1 VTAPV
6 LVIARL
12 TLQEAASRKLIRVL
26 VLLSIASVGL
36 TAWGLSALLAS
47 ARADGIPETAI
58 QVVGA
63 WPVLVIT
70 AFMFSFILA
79 MTAGFL
85 AAPAIAADIESGI
98 AQAMLA
104 RPVRRADVVI
114 GRWLGLAIVI
124 SGYAFLSGL
133 LEIAVVTAIVG
144 LGPPDPF
151 LAVGYLAFEAL
162 LMLTLALLLSTRLTA
177 VAAGAVTVVAF
188 GLTWMAGVMGSVARA
203 LDADAVA
210 AALDFSRALLPVD
223 ALWQG
228 VRWSLQPPIAMILAS
243 GEFGTALDAN
253 PFYAAGPPSLPAV
266 VGSVLWVTVALGL
279 AIISFER
286 REV

>member
-1 VTAPV
+1 VTPPV

-26 VLLSIASVGL
+26 VVLSLVSVGL
-36 TAWGLSALLAS
+36 TAWGLNALLAS
-47 ARADGIPETAI
+47 AREEGVPEIAI

-85 AAPAIAADIESGI
+85 AAPAIAGDIESGI

-104 RPVRRADVVI
+104 RPVRRADVVL
-114 GRWLGLAIVI
+114 GRWLGLAVVI
-124 SGYAFLSGL
+124 SGYAIVSGL
-133 LEIAVVTAIVG
+133 LEIAVVTAIAG
-144 LGPPDPF
+144 LGPPEPF
-151 LAVGYLAFEAL
+151 VAVGYLAFEAL
-162 LMLTLALLLSTRLTA
+162 LMLTLALLLSTRLSA

-188 GLTWMAGVMGSVARA
+188 ALTWIAGVMGSVARA

-210 AALDFSRALLPVD
+210 ATLELSRAVLPVD

-228 VRWSLQPPIAMILAS
+228 VRWGLQPPLAMILAS
-243 GEFGTALDAN
+243 GEFGTALEAN
-253 PFYAAGPPSLPAV
+253 PFFASGPPPVLAV
-266 VGSVLWVTVALGL
+266 GGAVAWVAIVLGL
-279 AIISFER
+279 AIVSFDR

>member
-1 VTAPV
+1 MSTPI

-12 TLQEAASRKLIRVL
+12 TLHEAASRKLIRVL
-26 VLLSIASVGL
+26 VILSIVSVGL
-36 TAWGLSALLAS
+36 TALGLSALIAS
-47 ARADGIPETAI
+47 AREEGVPEAAI

-85 AAPAIAADIESGI
+85 AAPAIAGDIESGV
-98 AQAMLA
+98 ALAMLA
-104 RPVRRADVVI
+104 RPIRRADVII
-114 GRWLGLAIVI
+114 GRWLGLALVI
-124 SGYAFLSGL
+124 SGYAIVSGF

-144 LGPPDPF
+144 VGPPEP
-151 LAVGYLAFEAL
+151 LVAVGYLAFEAL
-162 LMLTLALLLSTRLTA
+162 LMLTLALLLSTRLSA

-188 GLTWMAGVMGSVARA
+188 ALTWMAGVIASVSRA

-210 AALDFSRALLPVD
+210 AALELSRVLLPVD

-228 VRWSLQPPIAMILAS
+228 VRWGLQPPIAAILAS
-243 GEFGTALDAN
+243 GEFGTALEAN
-253 PFYAAGPPSLPAV
+253 PFYASGPPPLIAVAGAV
-266 VGSVLWVTVALGL
+266 VWVAVVLGL
-279 AIISFER
+279 AVLSFDR

>member
-1 VTAPV
+1 MTAPV

-26 VLLSIASVGL
+26 VILSLVSVGL
-36 TAWGLSALLAS
+36 TAWGLNALLES
-47 ARADGIPETAI
+47 AREEGVPEIAI

-85 AAPAIAADIESGI
+85 AAPAIAGDIESGI
-98 AQAMLA
+98 AQAILA
-104 RPVRRADVVI
+104 RPVRRAEVLV
-114 GRWLGLAIVI
+114 GRWVGLAVVI
-124 SGYAFLSGL
+124 SGYAVVSGL
-133 LEIAVVTAIVG
+133 LEIAVVTAIAG
-144 LGPPDPF
+144 LGPPEPF
-151 LAVGYLAFEAL
+151 VAVGYLAFEAL
-162 LMLTLALLLSTRLTA
+162 LMLTLALLLSTRLSA

-188 GLTWMAGVMGSVARA
+188 GLSWIAGVIGSVARA
-203 LDADAVA
+203 LEADAVA
-210 AALDFSRALLPVD
+210 EALELSRVLLPVD

-228 VRWSLQPPIAMILAS
+228 VRWGLQPPIATILAS
-243 GEFGTALDAN
+243 GEFGMALEAN
-253 PFYAAGPPSLPAV
+253 PFFAPSPPPLLAV
-266 VGSVLWVTVALGL
+266 IGAVGWVAIVLGL
-279 AIISFER
+279 AIVSFDR

>member
-1 VTAPV
+1 VTPAV

-26 VLLSIASVGL
+26 VILVLVAAGL
-36 TAWGLSALLAS
+36 TAWGLNALVDS
-47 ARADGIPETAI
+47 ARAEGVPEAAI

-85 AAPAIAADIESGI
+85 AAPAVAGDIESGI

-104 RPVRRADVVI
+104 RPIRRADVIV
-114 GRWLGLAIVI
+114 GRWLGLAVVI
-124 SGYAFLSGL
+124 AGYAIVSGL
-133 LEIAVVTAIVG
+133 LEIAVVTAIAG

-151 LAVGYLAFEAL
+151 VAVGFLAFEAL
-162 LMLTLALLLSTRLTA
+162 LMLTLALLLSTRLSA

-188 GLTWMAGVMGSVARA
+188 GLTWMAGVIGSVARA

-210 AALDFSRALLPVD
+210 ATLELSRAILPVD

-228 VRWSLQPPIAMILAS
+228 VRWGLQPPIAMIIAS
-243 GEFGTALDAN
+243 GEFGPVLEAN
-253 PFYAAGPPSLPAV
+253 PFYAPGPPSLPAV
-266 VGSVLWVTVALGL
+266 VGAVVWVAVVLGL
-279 AIISFER
+279 AIVSFDR

>member
-1 VTAPV
+1 MRSPA

-12 TLQEAASRKLIRVL
+12 TLEEAASRKLIRVL
-26 VLLSIASVGL
+26 VLLSLVSVGL
-36 TAWGLSALLAS
+36 TAWGLDALLDS
-47 ARADGIPETAI
+47 AREQGTPEVAI

-104 RPVRRADVVI
+104 RPIRRADVIV
-114 GRWLGLAIVI
+114 GRWLGLAVVI
-124 SGYAFLSGL
+124 SGYAILSGL
-133 LEIAVVTAIVG
+133 LEIAVVTAIAG
-144 LGPPDPF
+144 LGPPEPF
-151 LAVGYLAFEAL
+151 VAVAFLAFEAL
-162 LMLTLALLLSTRLTA
+162 LMLTLALVLSTRMSA

-188 GLTWMAGVMGSVARA
+188 GLTWIAGVIASVARA
-203 LDADAVA
+203 LEADAVA
-210 AALDFSRALLPVD
+210 EALELSRALLPVD

-228 VRWSLQPPIAMILAS
+228 VRWGLQPPIATILAS
-243 GEFGTALDAN
+243 GEFGTALEAN
-253 PFYAAGPPSLPAV
+253 PFFAPGPPPIEAV
-266 VGSVLWVTVALGL
+266 VGAVLWVAIALGL
-279 AIISFER
+279 AIVSFDR

>member
-1 VTAPV
+1 MTPPV

-26 VLLSIASVGL
+26 AILVLVSVGL
-36 TAWGLSALLAS
+36 TALGLNALVDS
-47 ARADGIPETAI
+47 ARADGVPEPAI
-58 QVVGA
+58 QVIGA

-85 AAPAIAADIESGI
+85 AAPAIAGDIESGI

-104 RPVRRADVVI
+104 RPIRRADVIV
-114 GRWLGLAIVI
+114 GRWLGLAVVI
-124 SGYAFLSGL
+124 SGYAVVSGL

-144 LGPPDPF
+144 LGPPDP
-151 LAVGYLAFEAL
+151 LVAVGFLAFEAL
-162 LMLTLALLLSTRLTA
+162 LMLTLALLLSTRLSA

-188 GLTWMAGVMGSVARA
+188 GLSWIAGVIASVARA
-203 LDADAVA
+203 LDAEAVA
-210 AALDFSRALLPVD
+210 DTLTLSRALLPVD

-228 VRWSLQPPIAMILAS
+228 VRWGLQPPIATLVSS
-243 GEFGTALDAN
+243 GEFGQALEAN
-253 PFYAAGPPSLPAV
+253 PFYASGPPPVPVVLAAV
-266 VGSVLWVTVALGL
+266 AWVVLVLAL
-279 AIISFER
+279 AIISFDR

>member
-1 VTAPV
+1 MTPPV

-26 VLLSIASVGL
+26 VVLVLVSVGL
-36 TAWGLSALLAS
+36 TAWGLNALLES
-47 ARADGIPETAI
+47 ARAEGVPEIAI

-85 AAPAIAADIESGI
+85 AAPAIAGDIESGI
-98 AQAMLA
+98 AQALLA
-104 RPVRRADVVI
+104 RPVRRADVI
-114 GRWLGLAIVI
+114 LGRWLGLAIVI
-124 SGYAFLSGL
+124 SGYAIVSGL
-133 LEIAVVTAIVG
+133 LEIAVVTAIAG
-144 LGPPDPF
+144 LGPPEP
-151 LAVGYLAFEAL
+151 LVAVGFLAFEAL
-162 LMLTLALLLSTRLTA
+162 LMLTLALLLSTRLSA

-188 GLTWMAGVMGSVARA
+188 GLTWIAGVIGSVARA
-203 LDADAVA
+203 LEAEAVA
-210 AALDFSRALLPVD
+210 EALELSRVFLPVD

-228 VRWSLQPPIAMILAS
+228 VRWGLQPPIATIIAS
-243 GEFGTALDAN
+243 GEFGMALEAN
-253 PFYAAGPPSLPAV
+253 PFFAPSPPPLVAV
-266 VGSVLWVTVALGL
+266 VGAALWVAIVLGL
-279 AIISFER
+279 AIVSFER

>member
-1 VTAPV
+1 VTLPV

-26 VLLSIASVGL
+26 VILVLASVGL
-36 TAWGLSALLAS
+36 TAWGFNALVES
-47 ARADGIPETAI
+47 ARADGIPELQIA
-58 QVVGA
+58 VVGA

-70 AFMFSFILA
+70 AFMFSFVLA

-85 AAPAIAADIESGI
+85 AAPAIAGDIESGI

-104 RPVRRADVVI
+104 RPIRRADVIV
-114 GRWLGLAIVI
+114 GRWLGLAVVI
-124 SGYAFLSGL
+124 SGYAVVSGL
-133 LEIAVVTAIVG
+133 LEIAVVTAIGG
-144 LGPPDPF
+144 LGPPQPF
-151 LAVGYLAFEAL
+151 VAVGYLAFEAL
-162 LMLTLALLLSTRLTA
+162 LMLTFALLLSTRLSA

-188 GLTWMAGVMGSVARA
+188 GLTWIAGVIGSVARA

-210 AALDFSRALLPVD
+210 AALDLSRAILPVD

-228 VRWSLQPPIAMILAS
+228 VRWGLQPPIAAILGS
-243 GEFGTALDAN
+243 GEFGTALEAN
-253 PFYAAGPPSLPAV
+253 PFFAPSAPTLLAV
-266 VGSVLWVTVALGL
+266 AGSVVWVAAVLGL
-279 AIISFER
+279 AIVSFDR

>member
-1 VTAPV
+1 VTPPV

-12 TLQEAASRKLIRVL
+12 TLEEAASRKLIRVL
-26 VLLSIASVGL
+26 VVLSLVSVGL
-36 TAWGLSALLAS
+36 TAWGLNALLAS
-47 ARADGIPETAI
+47 AREEGVPEIAI

-85 AAPAIAADIESGI
+85 AAPAIAGDIESGI

-104 RPVRRADVVI
+104 RPVRRADVVL
-114 GRWLGLAIVI
+114 GRWLGLAVVI
-124 SGYAFLSGL
+124 SGYAIVSGL
-133 LEIAVVTAIVG
+133 LEIAVVTAIAG
-144 LGPPDPF
+144 LGPPEPF
-151 LAVGYLAFEAL
+151 VAVGYLAFEAL
-162 LMLTLALLLSTRLTA
+162 LMLTLALLLSTRLSA

-188 GLTWMAGVMGSVARA
+188 ALTWIAGVMGSVARA

-210 AALDFSRALLPVD
+210 ATLELSRAVLPVD

-228 VRWSLQPPIAMILAS
+228 VRWVLQPPLAMILAS
-243 GEFGTALDAN
+243 GEFGTALEAN
-253 PFYAAGPPSLPAV
+253 PFFASGPPPVLAV
-266 VGSVLWVTVALGL
+266 VGAVAWVAIVLGL
-279 AIISFER
+279 AIVSFDR

>member
-1 VTAPV
+1 MPPV

-26 VLLSIASVGL
+26 AILSLVSVGL
-36 TAWGLSALLAS
+36 TALGLSALLDS
-47 ARADGIPETAI
+47 ARADGVPETAI

-85 AAPAIAADIESGI
+85 AAPAIAGDIESGI
-98 AQAMLA
+98 ALAMLA

-114 GRWLGLAIVI
+114 GRWLGLAVVI
-124 SGYAFLSGL
+124 SGYAVVSGL
-133 LEIAVVTAIVG
+133 LEIAVVTVIAG
-144 LGPPDPF
+144 LGPPEPFVAVGF
-151 LAVGYLAFEAL
+151 LAFQAL
-162 LMLTLALLLSTRLTA
+162 LMLTLALLLSTRLSA

-188 GLTWMAGVMGSVARA
+188 ALSWIAGVIASIARA
-203 LDADAVA
+203 LEADAVA
-210 AALDFSRALLPVD
+210 SALELSRAVLPVD

-228 VRWSLQPPIAMILAS
+228 VRWGLQPPIATILAT
-243 GEFGTALDAN
+243 GEFGTALEAN
-253 PFYAAGPPSLPAV
+253 PFYASAPPPTVAV
-266 VGSVLWVTVALGL
+266 VGAVIWVAVVLGL
-279 AIISFER
+279 AIVSFER

>member
-1 VTAPV
+1 MPAV

-26 VLLSIASVGL
+26 IVLVLVSVGL
-36 TAWGLSALLAS
+36 TAWGLNALLDA
-47 ARADGIPETAI
+47 ARADGVPEAAI
-58 QVVGA
+58 QVVGT

-104 RPVRRADVVI
+104 RPVRRADVIV
-114 GRWLGLAIVI
+114 GRWLGLAVVI
-124 SGYAFLSGL
+124 SGYAMVSGL
-133 LEIAVVTAIVG
+133 LEIAVVTAIAG
-144 LGPPDPF
+144 LGPPQPF
-151 LAVGYLAFEAL
+151 VAVGFLAFEAL
-162 LMLTLALLLSTRLTA
+162 LMLTLALLLSTRLSA

-188 GLTWMAGVMGSVARA
+188 GLTWMAGVIGSVARA
-203 LDADAVA
+203 LDAEAVA
-210 AALDFSRALLPVD
+210 GVLELSRALLPVD

-228 VRWSLQPPIAMILAS
+228 VRWGLQPPIATILAS
-243 GEFGTALDAN
+243 GEFGPALEAN
-253 PFYAAGPPSLPAV
+253 PFYAPGPPPALAV
-266 VGSVLWVTVALGL
+266 VGSVAWVVIVLGVA
-279 AIISFER
+279 IFSFDR

>member
-1 VTAPV
+1 MTAPV

-104 RPVRRADVVI
+104 RPVRRADVIV

-124 SGYAFLSGL
+124 SGYAIVSGL
-133 LEIAVVTAIVG
+133 LEIAVVTAIAG
-144 LGPPDPF
+144 LGPPDP
-151 LAVGYLAFEAL
+151 LVAVGYLAFEAL
-162 LMLTLALLLSTRLTA
+162 LMLTLALLLSTRLSA

-188 GLTWMAGVMGSVARA
+188 GLTWMAGVIGSVARA
-203 LDADAVA
+203 LDADAVG
-210 AALDFSRALLPVD
+210 AALELSRALLPVD

-228 VRWSLQPPIAMILAS
+228 VRWGLQPPIATILAS
-243 GEFGTALDAN
+243 GEFGTALEAN
-253 PFYAAGPPSLPAV
+253 PFYAPGPPPLEAV
-266 VGSVLWVTVALGL
+266 VGAVVWVAVVLGL
-279 AIISFER
+279 AIVSFDR

>member
-1 VTAPV
+1 VIPPV

-26 VLLSIASVGL
+26 AILSLASVGL
-36 TAWGLSALLAS
+36 TALGLNALLAS
-47 ARADGIPETAI
+47 ARDEGVPEFTL

-85 AAPAIAADIESGI
+85 AAPAIAGDIESGV

-104 RPVRRADVVI
+104 RPIRRADVIV
-114 GRWLGLAIVI
+114 GRWIGLGVVIAGYAIV
-124 SGYAFLSGL
+124 SGL
-133 LEIAVVTAIVG
+133 LEIAAVTAIAG
-144 LGPPDPF
+144 LGPPEP
-151 LAVGYLAFEAL
+151 LTAVGYLAFEAI
-162 LMLTLALLLSTRLTA
+162 LMLTLALLLSTRLSA

-188 GLTWMAGVMGSVARA
+188 GLTWIAGVIGGVARA
-203 LDADAVA
+203 LEADAVA
-210 AALDFSRALLPVD
+210 ETLELSRAVLPVD

-228 VRWSLQPPIAMILAS
+228 VRWGLQPPIATIIAS
-243 GEFGTALDAN
+243 GEFREALEAN
-253 PFYAAGPPSLPAV
+253 PFFTPAPPSLQAV
-266 VGSVLWVTVALGL
+266 LGSVAWVAIVLGL
-279 AIISFER
+279 AVLSFER